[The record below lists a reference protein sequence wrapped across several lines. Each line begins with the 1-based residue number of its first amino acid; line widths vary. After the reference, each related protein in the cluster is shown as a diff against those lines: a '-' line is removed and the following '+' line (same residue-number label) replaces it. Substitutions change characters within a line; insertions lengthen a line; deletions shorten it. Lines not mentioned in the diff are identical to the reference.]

1 MASVDQEFEYKG
13 AKIHWIEFSQG
24 DLDLVI
30 DPERRQKLTDV
41 ANDHPHSVVMNGSF
55 FFVKDD
61 THQPT
66 YYLER
71 EGIPLS
77 MSRSRHGALGWSH
90 SHRVWDVIA
99 PRGKKN
105 IKYRPRN
112 TSESTWKNM
121 SHVLMGAPL
130 LINKG
135 KIMSVV
141 NKPGSFYQLPFA
153 RSVVAQKDNGNLVF
167 IVVETGLVG
176 QIWMKLF
183 GQWPSAISGQG
194 LSLTD
199 LAIWLKSRGVDYAL
213 NLDGG
218 GSVGLAV
225 DGRVLVKPRFKWQR
239 FEYERGLS
247 HFLVVSNY
255 RQ

>member
-1 MASVDQEFEYKG
+1 
-13 AKIHWIEFSQG
+13 
-24 DLDLVI
+24 
-30 DPERRQKLTDV
+30 
-41 ANDHPHSVVMNGSF
+41 
-55 FFVKDD
+55 
-61 THQPT
+61 
-66 YYLER
+66 
-71 EGIPLS
+71 
-77 MSRSRHGALGWSH
+77 
-90 SHRVWDVIA
+90 
-99 PRGKKN
+99 
-105 IKYRPRN
+105 
-112 TSESTWKNM
+112 
-121 SHVLMGAPL
+121 
-130 LINKG
+130 
-135 KIMSVV
+135 
-141 NKPGSFYQLPFA
+141 
-153 RSVVAQKDNGNLVF
+153 
-167 IVVETGLVG
+167 
-176 QIWMKLF
+176 LF